1 MQFLISNVVMIG
13 ILYLAAFLSLPE
25 QFKITHLYERYY
37 DVQEPWIPYIC
48 TLMGLLISILIS
60 LYTEFVT
67 SPAYFPAQKIAEA
80 CKSGPTASITLGLAL
95 GYMSTT
101 VPIILISIG
110 TYLSNMLLGFYGIGL
125 LGIGSM
131 ANYPILLTL
140 SVFSGLGQ
148 TGNEIA
154 MMTKSG

>member
-1 MQFLISNVVMIG
+1 
-13 ILYLAAFLSLPE
+13 
-25 QFKITHLYERYY
+25 
-37 DVQEPWIPYIC
+37 
-48 TLMGLLISILIS
+48 
-60 LYTEFVT
+60 
-67 SPAYFPAQKIAEA
+67 
-80 CKSGPTASITLGLAL
+80 
-95 GYMSTT
+95 MSTT

-154 MMTKSG
+154 MMTKSSEE